1 MIPTLLALCAMTT
14 APPFATLVNANHL
27 PAFSKDGLVV
37 ELPEIDAKQDWDEA
51 IVSWN
56 VSGREQAN
64 LRIEVQARFPER
76 DTKWYTIADWTG
88 NLAKG
93 PRTSIPNQKDADG
106 DVLTDTF
113 RVSRPCRKLKFRL
126 TLRQVEDGPLPEL
139 KLLTACF
146 SNSASLGREV
156 DSSTRSETTLIDVP
170 KRSQGPYEEGKLKYD
185 RSRISPSFETWFKG
199 VKQAQYC
206 SPTSLS
212 MVLCYWGQ
220 ELKSHDLGV
229 DVPEVVAGVFDE
241 QYPGTGNWPFNC
253 AYAGSFGVLRAYV
266 TRLRMVS
273 DIEKIVDKGMPVVC
287 SVAYNLLKGNGKP
300 PGGDGHL
307 VVVVGFTADGD
318 PIINDPGRSDEVRQI
333 YRRANFYRAWRDSKQ
348 TVYIVQPVNVKMP
361 KLSEASVLQD

>member
-1 MIPTLLALCAMTT
+1 M
-14 APPFATLVNANHL
+14 
-27 PAFSKDGLVV
+27 V
-37 ELPEIDAKQDWDEA
+37 ELLEIDAKQDWDEA

-56 VSGREQAN
+56 VSGSELAN
-64 LRIEVQARFPER
+64 VRIDVQACYSER
-76 DTKWYTIADWTG
+76 DTKWFTIADWTG

-93 PRTSIPNQKDADG
+93 PRTSILNQKDVDG

-113 RVSRPCRKLKFRL
+113 RVSRPCRKLKLRL
-126 TLRQVEDGPLPEL
+126 TLRQVEEGPLPEL

-146 SNSASLGREV
+146 SNSSALGSEV
-156 DSSTRSETTLIDVP
+156 DSSTRGETKLIEVP
-170 KRSQGPYEEGKLKYD
+170 KRSQGHYEDGKLKYD
-185 RSRISPSFETWFKG
+185 RSRVSSSFETWFKG

-212 MVLCYWGQ
+212 MVLNYWGR
-220 ELKSHDLGV
+220 ELKFPEFGV

-253 AYAGSFGVLRAYV
+253 AYAGSFGGLQAYV

-273 DIEKIVDKGMPVVC
+273 DIEKIVDNGMPVVC

-307 VVVVGFTADGD
+307 VVVIGFTVDGD

-361 KLSEASVLQD
+361 KLSEDSILQD